1 MPTLQPATPVPR
13 TADDSLRRAELFHF
27 LTEETDLLIYDY
39 DVNSGR
45 IAWQG
50 PIAQVLGYPPE
61 QFARMDVARWIAAI
75 HPDDRAA
82 TVKTHEQ
89 ALADGGRFTV
99 TYRFQHRAGH
109 YVPIHDRGIV
119 LLGAAPRLVGSV
131 FDASEGPPP
140 GLLLRMLLART
151 AASTGLDFL
160 QSLAREGGLILGCER
175 VGIAHKLPG
184 QPDALHTVAA
194 WQRDGLNPPADFPIR
209 NSPAR
214 LALEQ
219 GYFETSGDLAAYFPQ
234 WAALNRERSIA
245 SYAGVALK
253 TTAGK
258 TLGLFWVMFGPE
270 AKLPRSL
277 ATIMRSFA
285 ARASAELERLQFEQ
299 GLATNHAHCHQVVDG
314 LPEGVLVTRDD
325 QVLFANRAATR
336 LLGYAT
342 PAELMNSPTSAH
354 IPSGVLAALDET
366 VRQSAA
372 RQIEP
377 CARETTLRRR
387 DGSEFEVDLVAARVD
402 FEGQPALQFVLR
414 DITERRRF
422 ERVFEA
428 VRRATA
434 GVYGEEFFRSLVNE
448 LGPLLDGRRVLVG
461 RVADPKTLLIRPLAA
476 WNQSDYS
483 EHMDEFTPDPTAP
496 AWTVLHD
503 GYCEVVGTLAER
515 DPPHAA
521 AYRAAGIDSYVGVAL
536 RASTGRVL
544 GLLSV
549 KYAQD
554 KPLAPQA
561 GMILQLFAARASAE
575 MERLEVEEALRAGEA
590 RFRTLSEC
598 SPIGIFQLDRAC
610 ECIYANE
617 RWSEITGLTRE
628 QAAGHGWMQAV
639 HPDDRVRLEAQRQ
652 VDIGDYNAELRLVQ
666 PDGAVRRVNVRVR
679 SLHDARGRING
690 YVGTVDD
697 ISELAQA
704 DEEIRRLNADLER
717 RVTERTTQLAAANAE
732 LEAFS
737 YSVSHDLRSPLRALD
752 GFSRAL
758 EEDFAGRLDE
768 TGCGYLRRIRAASQH
783 MGRLIDDLLLLS
795 RASRVEMRRETLDLT
810 ALAAEVAAELR
821 AHYPGRVVEFV
832 CAPGLR
838 AAADRALARIVLYN
852 LLDNAWKY
860 TRRQPAARI
869 ELAGHPA
876 PADGP
881 APVFVVRDNGAGF
894 DMRHVGKLFAPFQR
908 LHAPADFEGTGIGLA
923 TVKRIVARHGGRV
936 WADAA
941 VARGANFYF
950 TFGGF
955 PA

>member
-1 MPTLQPATPVPR
+1 MPTLQSATLAPR
-13 TADDSLRRAELFHF
+13 TADNTLRRAELFHF

-61 QFARMDVARWIAAI
+61 EFARMDIARWIALI
-75 HPDDRAA
+75 HPEDRAA
-82 TVKTHEQ
+82 TVKTHEH
-89 ALADGGRFTV
+89 ALADGGKFTV
-99 TYRFQHRAGH
+99 AYRFQHRAGH
-109 YVPIHDRGIV
+109 YVPIHDHGV
-119 LLGAAPRLVGSV
+119 ALLGAALRLVGSV

-160 QSLAREGGLILGCER
+160 QTLVREGGLVLGGQR
-175 VGIAHKLPG
+175 VGIARKLPG
-184 QPDALHTVAA
+184 QPHALHTVAA
-194 WQRDGLNPPADFPIR
+194 WQRDGGVPPADFPIR

-214 LALEQ
+214 LALDQ
-219 GYFETSGDLAAYFPQ
+219 GYFETSGNLAAYFPQ
-234 WAALNRERSIA
+234 WAALDREAAIT

-253 TTAGK
+253 TTAGQ
-258 TLGLFWVMFGPE
+258 TLGLFWIMFGPA
-270 AKLPRSL
+270 AKPPPSL
-277 ATIMRSFA
+277 ATIMRLFA
-285 ARASAELERLQFEQ
+285 VRASAELERLQSEQ
-299 GLATNHAHCHQVVDG
+299 ELTTNHAHCRQVIDG

-325 QVLFANRAATR
+325 QVLFANRAATQ
-336 LLGYAT
+336 LLGYAA
-342 PAELMNSPTSAH
+342 PAELLHTPTSAH

-366 VRQSAA
+366 IRLFAA
-372 RQIEP
+372 GRIEP

-387 DGSEFEVDLVAARVD
+387 DGSEFDVDLVASRVE

-414 DITERRRF
+414 DITERRRL
-422 ERVFEA
+422 ERAFEA
-428 VRRATA
+428 VRRATE

-461 RVADPKTLLIRPLAA
+461 RVADPQTLLIRSLAA
-476 WNQSDYS
+476 WNQSQYS
-483 EHMDEFTPDPTAP
+483 EHMDEFTPDPTMP
-496 AWTVLHD
+496 AWTVLHE

-515 DPPHAA
+515 EPRHAA
-521 AYRAAGIDSYVGVAL
+521 GYRAAGIDSYVGVAL
-536 RASTGRVL
+536 RASNGRVL

-549 KYAQD
+549 KYARD

-575 MERLEVEEALRAGEA
+575 MERLEVEEVLRAGEA
-590 RFRTLSEC
+590 RFRTLSEG
-598 SPIGIFQLDRAC
+598 SPIGIFQLDRAQAC
-610 ECIYANE
+610 LYVNE

-628 QAAGHGWMQAV
+628 QALGHGWLQSV
-639 HPDDRVRLEAQRQ
+639 HPDDRVRLEERRQ
-652 VDIGDYNAELRLVQ
+652 TDIGDYTAEMRLVL

-679 SLHDARGRING
+679 SLHNAKSQIDG

-697 ISELAQA
+697 ISELALA
-704 DEEIRRLNADLER
+704 AEEIRRLNTELER

-737 YSVSHDLRSPLRALD
+737 YSVSPDLRSPLRAID
-752 GFSRAL
+752 GFCRAI
-758 EEDFAGRLDE
+758 EEDFTERLDE

-795 RASRVEMRRETLDLT
+795 RASRVEMRREPLDLS
-810 ALAAEVAAELR
+810 ALAAEIAAELR
-821 AHYPGRVVEFV
+821 AHYPGRTVEFV

-838 AAADRALARIVLYN
+838 AAADHALARIVLYN

-876 PADGP
+876 PADCP
-881 APVFVVRDNGAGF
+881 TPVFAVRDNGAGF
-894 DMRHVGKLFAPFQR
+894 DMRHAGKLFAPFQQ

-923 TVKRIVARHGGRV
+923 MVKRIVTRHGGRV
-936 WADAA
+936 WAEAA

-950 TFGGF
+950 TFGDF

>member
-1 MPTLQPATPVPR
+1 
-13 TADDSLRRAELFHF
+13 LFHF
-27 LTEETDLLIYDY
+27 LTEETDLLVYDY
-39 DVNSGR
+39 DVKNGQ

-61 QFARMDVARWIAAI
+61 QLARMAVAQWMAMI
-75 HPDDRAA
+75 HPEDRAA

-89 ALADGGRFTV
+89 ALADGGRFKLA
-99 TYRFQHRAGH
+99 YRCQHRAGH
-109 YVPIHDRGIV
+109 YVRIHDRGIV
-119 LLGAAPRLVGSV
+119 LLGAAPRLVGSI
-131 FDASEGPPP
+131 FDAAESPTP
-140 GLLLRMLLART
+140 GLMLRALLART
-151 AASTGLDFL
+151 AAFTGLDFL
-160 QSLAREGGLILGCER
+160 QALVREAGLVLGAQC
-175 VGIAHKLPG
+175 VGIAGKLPG
-184 QPDALHTVAA
+184 QSHALRTVAA
-194 WQRDGLNPPADFPIR
+194 WQHDGRSSPADFPIR

-234 WAALNRERSIA
+234 WAAADRGGTTA

-258 TLGLFWVMFGPE
+258 TLGLLWVMFGPDG
-270 AKLPRSL
+270 KPPPSL
-277 ATIMRSFA
+277 AAIMRLFA
-285 ARASAELERLQFEQ
+285 IRASAELDRVQFEQ
-299 GLATNHAHCHQVVDG
+299 ELATNHVHCRQLIDS
-314 LPEGVLVTRDD
+314 LPEGILVIREDH
-325 QVLFANRAATR
+325 VLFANRAVAR

-342 PAELMNSPTSAH
+342 PAELLNTPTAAH
-354 IPSGVLAALDET
+354 IPVGVLAALDAT
-366 VRQSAA
+366 IRQFDAG
-372 RQIEP
+372 QIEP
-377 CARETTLRRR
+377 CARETTLQRR
-387 DGSEFEVDLVAARVD
+387 DGSEFEVDLVVARVE
-402 FEGQPALQFVLR
+402 FEGQRALQFVLR
-414 DITERRRF
+414 DITERRRL
-422 ERVFEA
+422 ERAFEA

-461 RVADPKTLLIRPLAA
+461 RMVDPKTLLIRSVAA
-476 WNQSDYS
+476 WNQREYN
-483 EHMDEFTPDPTAP
+483 EQMDQFSPECAAP
-496 AWTVLHD
+496 AWTVLQE

-515 DPPHAA
+515 EPRQAA

-549 KYAQD
+549 KYGRD

-575 MERLEVEEALRAGEA
+575 MERLEVEEELRAGES

-598 SPIGIFQLDRAC
+598 SPIGIFQLDRVR
-610 ECIYANE
+610 ECIYVNE

-628 QAAGHGWMQAV
+628 QALGQGWMRSV
-639 HPDDRVRLEAQRQ
+639 HTEDRIRLEARHRA
-652 VDIGDYNAELRLVQ
+652 DIGDYTAELRHVLT
-666 PDGAVRRVNVRVR
+666 DGAVRRVNMRVR
-679 SLHDARGRING
+679 SLHDALGRIDG

-704 DEEIRRLNADLER
+704 DEEIRQLNAGLEQ

-737 YSVSHDLRSPLRALD
+737 YSVSHDLRSPLRAID

-758 EEDFAGRLDE
+758 EEDFVERLDE

-795 RASRVEMRRETLDLT
+795 RTSRVEMRREPLDLS
-810 ALAAEVAAELR
+810 ALAAEIAAELR
-821 AHYPGRVVEFV
+821 AHYPGRTVEFI
-832 CAPGLR
+832 CAPDLG
-838 AAADRALARIVLYN
+838 AIADRPLARIVLYN

-869 ELAGHPA
+869 ELAEHPA
-876 PADGP
+876 PAGCP
-881 APVFVVRDNGAGF
+881 APVFAVRDNGAGF
-894 DMRHVGKLFAPFQR
+894 DMRHAGKLFAPFQR

-936 WADAA
+936 WAEAA
-941 VARGANFYF
+941 VGQGANFYF
-950 TFGGF
+950 TFGGIS
-955 PA
+955 A

>member
-1 MPTLQPATPVPR
+1 MPTLQSATPVPR
-13 TADDSLRRAELFHF
+13 TVDDTLRRAELFHF

-45 IAWQG
+45 MAWQG

-61 QFARMDVARWIAAI
+61 QFARMDVARWIASI
-75 HPDDRAA
+75 HPEDRAA

-89 ALADGGRFTV
+89 ALADGGRFSIA
-99 TYRFQHRAGH
+99 YRFQHQAGH
-109 YVPIHDRGIV
+109 YLPIHDRGVV
-119 LLGAAPRLVGSV
+119 LLGAAPRLVGSI
-131 FDASEGPPP
+131 FDASEGPSP
-140 GLLLRMLLART
+140 GLLVRMLLART
-151 AASTGLDFL
+151 AATTGLNFL
-160 QSLAREGGLILGCER
+160 QTLVREGGLLLGGQR
-175 VGIAHKLPG
+175 VGIARKLPG
-184 QPDALHTVAA
+184 QSDTLHTVTA
-194 WQRDGLNPPADFPIR
+194 WQRDGLNPPAEFPIR
-209 NSPAR
+209 NSPGR

-219 GYFETSGDLAAYFPQ
+219 GYFETSGNLAAYFPQ
-234 WAALNRERSIA
+234 WAALGSEETIA

-253 TTAGK
+253 TTTGK
-258 TLGLFWVMFGPE
+258 TLGLFWIMFGPE
-270 AKLPRSL
+270 AKPPPSL
-277 ATIMRSFA
+277 AAIMRLFA
-285 ARASAELERLQFEQ
+285 VRASAELERLQFEQ
-299 GLATNHAHCHQVVDG
+299 ELATSHVRGREVVDG

-325 QVLFANRAATR
+325 QVLFANRAATK
-336 LLGYAT
+336 LFGYAA
-342 PAELMNSPTSAH
+342 PAELLHTPTSAY
-354 IPSGVLAALDET
+354 IPSGVLAALDGAI
-366 VRQSAA
+366 RLFAA
-372 RQIEP
+372 GMIEP

-387 DGSEFEVDLVAARVD
+387 DGSEFEVDLVVAQVD
-402 FEGQPALQFVLR
+402 FEGQPSMQFVLR
-414 DITERRRF
+414 DITERRRLERAF
-422 ERVFEA
+422 EV

-448 LGPLLDGRRVLVG
+448 LGPLLDGRRVFVG
-461 RVADPKTLLIRPLAA
+461 RVTDPKTLRIRSIAA
-476 WNQSDYS
+476 WNQGEYR

-496 AWTVLHD
+496 AWTVLHE

-515 DPPHAA
+515 DPLHAA
-521 AYRAAGIDSYVGVAL
+521 GYRAAGIDSYVGVAL
-536 RASTGRVL
+536 HASSGRVL

-598 SPIGIFQLDRAC
+598 SPIGIFQLDRAR
-610 ECIYANE
+610 ECIYVNE
-617 RWSEITGLTRE
+617 RWSEITGVTRE
-628 QAAGHGWMQAV
+628 QALGHGWMQSV
-639 HPDDRVRLEAQRQ
+639 HLDDRVRLEARHRA
-652 VDIGDYNAELRLVQ
+652 DIGDYTAEMRLVL
-666 PDGAVRRVNVRVR
+666 PGGAVRRVNMRVR
-679 SLHDARGRING
+679 SLHDAVGRIEG

-704 DEEIRRLNADLER
+704 DEEIRRLNTDLER

-783 MGRLIDDLLLLS
+783 MDRLIDDLLLLS
-795 RASRVEMRRETLDLT
+795 RTSRVEMRREPLDLS
-810 ALAAEVAAELR
+810 ALAAEIETELR
-821 AHYPGRVVEFV
+821 AHYPGRVVEFI
-832 CAPGLR
+832 CAPDLR
-838 AAADRALARIVLYN
+838 AAADRSLARIVLYN

-869 ELAGHPA
+869 ALTGHPA
-876 PADGP
+876 PADCP

-894 DMRHVGKLFAPFQR
+894 DMRHAGKLFAPFQR
-908 LHAPADFEGTGIGLA
+908 LHAPTDFEGTGIGLA
-923 TVKRIVARHGGRV
+923 TVKRIVTRHGGRV
-936 WADAA
+936 WADAV
-941 VARGANFYF
+941 VASGANFYF

-955 PA
+955 SL

>member
-1 MPTLQPATPVPR
+1 MPTLKSATPVPR
-13 TADDSLRRAELFHF
+13 IADDTLRRAELFHF

-50 PIAQVLGYPPE
+50 PVAQVFGYPPE
-61 QFARMDVARWIAAI
+61 QFARMDVARWIALI
-75 HPDDRAA
+75 HPEDQAA

-89 ALADGGRFTV
+89 ALADGGRYTL

-109 YVPIHDRGIV
+109 YVPIHDRGIA
-119 LLGAAPRLVGSV
+119 LLGAAPRLVGSI
-131 FDASEGPPP
+131 FDASAGPPP
-140 GLLLRMLLART
+140 GLIPRMLLART
-151 AASTGLDFL
+151 AACTGLDFL
-160 QSLAREGGLILGCER
+160 QTLTREGGLLLGCQR
-175 VGIAHKLPG
+175 VGIARRLPG
-184 QPDALHTVAA
+184 QPHTLHTVAS
-194 WQRDGLNPPADFPIR
+194 WQRDGLIPPADFPIR

-219 GYFETSGDLAAYFPQ
+219 GYFETSGNLAAYFPQ
-234 WAALNRERSIA
+234 WAALDREGTIA

-253 TTAGK
+253 TTAGQ

-270 AKLPRSL
+270 AKPPPSL
-277 ATIMRSFA
+277 AAIMRLFA
-285 ARASAELERLQFEQ
+285 VRASAVLERLLLEQ
-299 GLATNHAHCHQVVDG
+299 ELATSHAHYHQVIDG
-314 LPEGVLVTRDD
+314 LPEGVLVARDD
-325 QVLFANRAATR
+325 RVLFANRAATQ
-336 LLGYAT
+336 LLGYAA
-342 PAELMNSPTSAH
+342 PAELLHTPTSAH
-354 IPSGVLAALDET
+354 IPSGVLVALDET
-366 VRQSAA
+366 IRLFAA

-387 DGSEFEVDLVAARVD
+387 DGSEFEVDLVVARVD

-414 DITERRRF
+414 DITERRRL
-422 ERVFEA
+422 ERAFEA

-434 GVYGEEFFRSLVNE
+434 GVYGEEFFRSLVSE

-461 RVADPKTLLIRPLAA
+461 RVVDPKTLLVRPLAA
-476 WNQSDYS
+476 WNQSEYN
-483 EHMDEFTPDPTAP
+483 EHLDEFTPDPTSP
-496 AWTVLHD
+496 AWTVLHE
-503 GYCEVVGTLAER
+503 GYCEVVGTLVER

-521 AYRAAGIDSYVGVAL
+521 KYRAAGIDSYVGVAL

-544 GLLSV
+544 GFLSV
-549 KYAQD
+549 KYGRD

-561 GMILQLFAARASAE
+561 GMILQLFSARASAE

-598 SPIGIFQLDRAC
+598 SPIGIFQLDRVR
-610 ECIYANE
+610 ECVYVNA

-628 QAAGHGWMQAV
+628 QGLGPGWMQCV
-639 HPDDRVRLEAQRQ
+639 HPDDRARVEARRR
-652 VDIGDYNAELRLVQ
+652 VDIGDYAAELRLVQ
-666 PDGAVRRVNVRVR
+666 PDGAVRRVNLRVR
-679 SLHDARGRING
+679 SVHDAGGRIDG
-690 YVGTVDD
+690 YVGTLDD
-697 ISELAQA
+697 ISELTQA

-758 EEDFAGRLDE
+758 EEDFFERIDE
-768 TGCGYLRRIRAASQH
+768 TGRGYLRRIRAASQH

-795 RASRVEMRRETLDLT
+795 RASRVEMRREPLDLS
-810 ALAAEVAAELR
+810 ALAAEIAAELR
-821 AHYPGRVVEFV
+821 AHHPDRAVEFV
-832 CAPGLR
+832 CAPDLR
-838 AAADRALARIVLYN
+838 ASADRALARIVLYN

-869 ELAGHPA
+869 ELAEHPA

-894 DMRHVGKLFAPFQR
+894 DMRHAGKLFAPFQR
-908 LHAPADFEGTGIGLA
+908 LHASADFEGTGIGLA
-923 TVKRIVARHGGRV
+923 TVKRIVARHGGHV
-936 WADAA
+936 WAEAA

-955 PA
+955 SA